1 MLLYLSRHVSQ
12 HLLCKPSAVLPN
24 LSRSS
29 SALLPRVLLVGFP
42 LHFPRHVAIRRHV
55 ALRSVSL
62 QDLSPGTPRSLCDSF
77 SAFPATRCAVVPA
90 APFMVHYPRT
100 MSVGWLVGIVQLHDI
115 IGEMRPD
122 NAACIPP
129 HELMPRSWTEPNIY
143 SKLLHRGS
151 CSTLTKQQMS
161 AAPSAAHLAV
171 CVAAPVA
178 LLSVAL
184 PAEAFTS
191 LAAVLFHS
199 VPRSFSRV
207 NSFARFMFR
216 FSLCCFL
223 VASLVSV
230 VPVVTVRCAVL
241 PLGPFGV

>member
-1 MLLYLSRHVSQ
+1 MFHNTFSVNRLRYFLT
-12 HLLCKPSAVLPN
+12 
-24 LSRSS
+24 
-29 SALLPRVLLVGFP
+29 F
-42 LHFPRHVAIRRHV
+42 HV
-55 ALRSVSL
+55 ALPLCFLVSFWLGSRCTFRDTLQFGDTLRSVPFRCKTIHK
-62 QDLSPGTPRSLCDSF
+62 DPCDTFCDSF
-77 SAFPATRCAVVPA
+77 SADSALCCAVVPA